1 METVV
6 VRLQEE
12 EMQCKMALELVVL
25 VLVVLVLMEL
35 VELMGLMEQLQVA
48 MLNCGWYEDF
58 EAARIW
64 NEADWKFPL
73 VGEKCR

>member
-1 METVV
+1 
-6 VRLQEE
+6 
-12 EMQCKMALELVVL
+12 MQCKMALELVVL

-35 VELMGLMEQLQVA
+35 VELMEQLQVA
-48 MLNCGWYEDF
+48 MLDCGWYEDF

-64 NEADWKFPL
+64 NQADWKFPL